1 MEELWQL
8 IDDEFSVCAIN
19 ILNSKLDEISD
30 MVSENMDGGAYEK
43 LEDELATR
51 LVDTSKEFF
60 IQGFLRGIAVVK
72 TGLHEDY
79 VDGESI

>member
-19 ILNSKLDEISD
+19 ILNSKLDEISG

-51 LVDTSKEFF
+51 LVDASKEFF
-60 IQGFLRGIAVVK
+60 IQGFLRGVAVVK
-72 TGLHEDY
+72 SGTA
-79 VDGESI
+79 